1 MASISFI
8 IDQIKK
14 DPSSVLAHLPVRE
27 ICEQLGIVFRQRVLD
42 PATTVGLFIKQI
54 ANGNSSCAKVRHLG
68 QRKFTA
74 QAYCDARMRLPLA
87 VLTTL
92 SRGLCD
98 AVCQMRDSDPK
109 ARADDLFL
117 THRVFV
123 VDGSTFSMP
132 DTAELQKE
140 FGQPGCQKQGCGFP
154 AAHLL
159 AMFNVNTG
167 MLIDIVASPMRTH
180 DLAQMSVMH
189 PHLKQGDLLLGDT
202 AFGSYSHFALLLQ
215 GKMHGLM
222 PNHQQRIV
230 DFTPNRLFVMPGKAD
245 EQSKGLPRSR
255 WIKSLGTDDQL
266 VEWFKPPSRPKYMS
280 KEQYKQLPDSI
291 VVRELRRRVYR
302 RELNQW
308 VELEIVTTLLD
319 DQKYPA
325 YKLVELRLRRWQVEV
340 DLRHLKTTMGM
351 EILKCKT
358 VDGVRK
364 EMVVFGLVYNLVR
377 LIMLEAAQRQN
388 VHPDRISFADVLGW
402 INLARPGEPMPRFII
417 NPLRPGRVEPR
428 VKKRRPKPFDLMT
441 RPRQILR
448 NELKT
453 KAGSN
458 KAA

>member
-1 MASISFI
+1 
-8 IDQIKK
+8 
-14 DPSSVLAHLPVRE
+14 
-27 ICEQLGIVFRQRVLD
+27 
-42 PATTVGLFIKQI
+42 
-54 ANGNSSCAKVRHLG
+54 
-68 QRKFTA
+68 
-74 QAYCDARMRLPLA
+74 
-87 VLTTL
+87 
-92 SRGLCD
+92 
-98 AVCQMRDSDPK
+98 
-109 ARADDLFL
+109 
-117 THRVFV
+117 
-123 VDGSTFSMP
+123 
-132 DTAELQKE
+132 
-140 FGQPGCQKQGCGFP
+140 
-154 AAHLL
+154 
-159 AMFNVNTG
+159 
-167 MLIDIVASPMRTH
+167 
-180 DLAQMSVMH
+180 MSVMH

-255 WIKSLGTDDQL
+255 WIKSLGPDDQL
-266 VEWFKPPSRPKYMS
+266 VEWFKPPNRPKYMT

-302 RELNQW
+302 PELNQW

-325 YKLVELRLRRWQVEV
+325 DKLVELRLRRWQVEV

-364 EMVVFGLVYNLVR
+364 EMTVFGLVYNLVR

-388 VHPDRISFADVLGW
+388 VHADRISFADVLGW

-428 VKKRRPKPFDLMT
+428 VKKRRPKPFDLMN

-453 KAGSN
+453 KAKNG